1 MITHVIHE
9 DNRPLAVVRSELVEK
24 KNKALAVERLA
35 CEVDCLHAFL
45 LADAYYSPHGLHSE
59 LLVTSVHITP
69 KRCPF
74 CLLDAG
80 GRKGHLI
87 RPNYAQFLLLGL

>member
-9 DNRPLAVVRSELVEK
+9 DNRPLAVVRSEL
-24 KNKALAVERLA
+24 VERLA